1 MRPER
6 ERLEKQVQDC
16 SASLERLEGAVRS
29 GLDSIERVRDKM
41 DRLRREIHRLE
52 QEARQK
58 EDSVAERIMREDK
71 LRSEYQLLAADRRRT
86 DNASDLLAKE
96 RLENQRLMDSLEAE
110 TRRREKQKLIRPQEK
125 ERERGKSLVQKEHHQ
140 QVAPFIVNA
149 SPTRRPYINVQPPA
163 VETQR
168 EQTAGR
174 ERERQRLDEENQQRE
189 REKRERKERDRER
202 EDQEK
207 RRREREKIE
216 RKQREDNERRRR
228 EQLANALARKSIPD
242 LRALPEGVRN
252 VTPSTAEQA
261 IQEDR
266 QKNHGKVMDTVRNV
280 LSPFCLMKSPG
291 SRGRSPTPSLRA
303 QQEREREARKKAV
316 KEVAK
321 EEKTM
326 FPADLLPLA
335 RAEAANTRPDG
346 QTPAGSPKIP
356 AEAGPTA
363 LPVKKSKTGLNREI
377 KFNVPPGEKAESVTE
392 SSNTTP
398 TAKKLQKR
406 SMEDLRKHVNRTEDD
421 EKKMNDAHFVAMR
434 LASEVRKYEP
444 EERKDCSEMPKV
456 RPLETKYGQVKE

>member
-1 MRPER
+1 
-6 ERLEKQVQDC
+6 
-16 SASLERLEGAVRS
+16 LERLEGAVRS

-52 QEARQK
+52 QEERQK
-58 EDSVAERIMREDK
+58 EDSVVERIMREDK

-86 DNASDLLAKE
+86 DNANDLLAKE

-125 ERERGKSLVQKEHHQ
+125 ERERGRSLVQKEHHQ

-149 SPTRRPYINVQPPA
+149 SLTRRPYINVQPPA
-163 VETQR
+163 VEAQR
-168 EQTAGR
+168 EQTARR
-174 ERERQRLDEENQQRE
+174 ERERQQLDEENQQRE
-189 REKRERKERDRER
+189 REKRERKERDREL
-202 EDQEK
+202 EGQEK

-228 EQLANALARKSIPD
+228 EQLANALARKSVPD
-242 LRALPEGVRN
+242 LRALPEGVGH

-261 IQEDR
+261 IQEDT

-280 LSPFCLMKSPG
+280 LSPLGLMKSPG
-291 SRGRSPTPSLRA
+291 SRDRSSTPSLRT

-326 FPADLLPLA
+326 FPADLQPPA
-335 RAEAANTRPDG
+335 SAEAANTRPDG

-363 LPVKKSKTGLNREI
+363 LPVKKSKTGLSREI

-392 SSNTTP
+392 SSDTTP

-456 RPLETKYGQVKE
+456 RPLETKYGQAKSE